1 MLVGI
6 KGSYRQVQTFQAEDL
21 ASHGYVVAALD
32 QPSSVAVVRFPDGRE
47 VAYDERWDPPHS
59 AFMDE
64 HLPYLAGDVSSVLDH
79 LASVGPGSVGAV
91 TGRIDLEHVGL
102 AGHSFGAVVGAEA
115 CRLDRRVR
123 AAVLED
129 AFMPADVLRDGLRQ
143 PVMFITRDADSM
155 RLERREAGG
164 WPESDIVETLGTMR
178 SVYERLP
185 GDGYFVQVPGMF
197 HLDMT
202 DAALLTPFV
211 PWPGLAGP
219 IGPDRAHEI
228 IDAYSVAFF
237 DRELRGRR
245 ARLLDGPSE
254 RFPDVR
260 FERRQP

>member
-59 AFMDE
+59 AFMDA
-64 HLPYLAGDVSSVLDH
+64 HIPYLARDVSSVLDH
-79 LASVGPGSVGAV
+79 LASVGPGSVGRL
-91 TGRIDLEHVGL
+91 TGRIDLDTVGL
-102 AGHSFGAVVGAEA
+102 TGHSFGAVVGAEA
-115 CRLDRRVR
+115 CCLDGRVR

-129 AFMPADVLRDGLRQ
+129 AFMPADVVRDGLRQ

-164 WPESDIVETLGTMR
+164 WPESDVAETLGTMR

-202 DAALLTPFV
+202 DAALLAPFV

-219 IGPDRAHEI
+219 IGAERAHEI

-245 ARLLDGPSE
+245 APLLDGPSE

-260 FERRQP
+260 FERRPP